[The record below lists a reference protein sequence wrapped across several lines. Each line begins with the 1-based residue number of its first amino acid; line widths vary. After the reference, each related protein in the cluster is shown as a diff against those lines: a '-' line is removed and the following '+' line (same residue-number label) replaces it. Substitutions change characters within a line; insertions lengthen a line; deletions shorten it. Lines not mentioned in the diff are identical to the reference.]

1 MKLRT
6 RGNSIRMRLMQSE
19 VKTLE
24 QTAQVKDSVDFPG
37 GEKLVYKLRISDRYD
52 ARLEDNSLTISIPE
66 PDAFRW
72 IQTEEVG
79 LEKSLDLPSGNRL
92 NLLIEKDFNC
102 LVDRPN
108 EDETDTFPNPSH
120 EVC

>member
-1 MKLRT
+1 
-6 RGNSIRMRLMQSE
+6 MRLMKGE

-52 ARLEDNSLTISIPE
+52 ASLENNALIISIPE

-79 LEKSLDLPSGNRL
+79 LEKIFDLPNGDEL
-92 NLLIEKDFNC
+92 TLLIEKDFNC